1 MLARVS
7 TDCSRGFAKIAER
20 LMDIMSLLKE
30 TKSLLRRHRIHPNR
44 RLGQNFMIDP
54 RILRRMTDYASL
66 DSNDVVLDV
75 GAGLGYLTSFLARE
89 CKSVL
94 AIESDIRLAK
104 ALHEQLKDLPNI
116 EIIEGDA
123 LKMQIPQFNKV
134 VSIPPYNISSS
145 LLLWLFSKNFDCAV
159 LIFQKEFA
167 NRLVAPVGRENYGWL
182 TVVAYYYVM
191 VELLDEVPKWMF
203 YPQPEVNSVIVRL
216 KPKRPPPFTLKN
228 EALFKQ
234 LVQTLF
240 TRRNRKVRNAVLPF
254 IKETHLASRKDA
266 AKLADS
272 LIFHDKRVRELAPE
286 DFGELANALT
296 R

>member
-1 MLARVS
+1 
-7 TDCSRGFAKIAER
+7 
-20 LMDIMSLLKE
+20 
-30 TKSLLRRHRIHPNR
+30 
-44 RLGQNFMIDP
+44 MIDP

-75 GAGLGYLTSFLARE
+75 GAGLGYLTSFLARK

-104 ALHEQLKDLPNI
+104 VLQEQLKDLPNI

-123 LKMQIPQFNKV
+123 LKVQIPQFNKV
-134 VSIPPYNISSS
+134 VSIPPYNLSSS

-159 LIFQKEFA
+159 LIFQKEFVH
-167 NRLVAPVGRENYGWL
+167 RLVASFGREDYGWL

-234 LVQTLF
+234 LVQMLF

-254 IKETHLASRKDA
+254 IKNMHLASRKDA

-272 LIFHDKRVRELAPE
+272 LLFHDRRVRELAPE

>member
-1 MLARVS
+1 
-7 TDCSRGFAKIAER
+7 
-20 LMDIMSLLKE
+20 MDIMSLLKE
-30 TKSLLRRHRIHPNR
+30 TKSLLRRHRILPNR

-94 AIESDIRLAK
+94 AIESDVRLAK
-104 ALHEQLKDLPNI
+104 VLHEQLKDLPNI
-116 EIIEGDA
+116 KIIEGDV
-123 LKMQIPQFNKV
+123 LKVQIPQFNKV
-134 VSIPPYNISSS
+134 VAIPPYTISSS

-167 NRLVAPVGRENYGWL
+167 NRLVASFGREDYGWL

-191 VELLDEVPKWMF
+191 VELIDEVPKWMF

-254 IKETHLASRKDA
+254 IKNMHLASRKDA
-266 AKLADS
+266 AELADS
-272 LIFHDKRVRELAPE
+272 LLFHDRRVRELAPE